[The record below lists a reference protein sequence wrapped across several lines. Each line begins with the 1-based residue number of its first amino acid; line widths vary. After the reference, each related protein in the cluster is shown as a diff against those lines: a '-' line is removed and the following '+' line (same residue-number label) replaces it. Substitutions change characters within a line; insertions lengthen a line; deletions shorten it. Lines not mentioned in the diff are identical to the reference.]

1 MQKLSKQT
9 LELFDKDITSILSK
23 KRLESYEGSLE
34 AHYKNL
40 KLAFEAG
47 KRIANLEIFLR
58 NKLDFCL
65 KRIEGEN
72 WIKEQKALA
81 IIRQKGQTPLIE
93 LETHQILSGLM
104 LGEVIELIRAFRV
117 ESYMFELKNMDFKN
131 YHWSNKNF
139 CRINGKRTNF
149 SNLDKNII
157 VFNLIRNIRNR
168 AFHWENLLKITQ
180 KENGDI
186 FPRITHKENG
196 STIGVMPEKILDFLD
211 DLITCIGND
220 TLKSYVR

>member
-1 MQKLSKQT
+1 MQKLSKQI
-9 LELFDKDITSILSK
+9 LELFDKDIVSILSK
-23 KRLESYEGSLE
+23 KRLEGYKGRLE
-34 AHYKNL
+34 THYANL
-40 KLAFEAG
+40 KLAFEVG

-72 WIKEQKALA
+72 WIKEQKALT

-104 LGEVIELIRAFRV
+104 LGEVIELIRVFRV
-117 ESYMFELKNMDFKN
+117 ESYMFDLKDMNFKN

-139 CRINGKRTNF
+139 CRINGRKSNF

-168 AFHWENLLKITQ
+168 AFHWENLLKITK

-196 STIGVMPEKILDFLD
+196 STIGIMPKKILDFLD
-211 DLITCIGND
+211 DLIACIGND